1 MSFYQALQRASDR
14 RWVYACSNGA
24 GTFTV
29 CRCAPEGGRGPGEG
43 HATAEEA
50 VRCYRELELDQLVA
64 REHPDEQKRCVVC
77 GVWTTTRAVIDQG
90 DLYRQYVACP
100 EHATRE
106 HIGPI
111 HLAPKGSRHAL

>member
-1 MSFYQALQRASDR
+1 MSFYQPLQRATDR

-29 CRCAPEGGRGPGEG
+29 CKCSPVSNGEPGEG

-50 VRCYRELELDQLVA
+50 VRCYRESELDQLVA
-64 REHPDEQKRCVVC
+64 HEHPDEKKRCVVC
-77 GVWTTTRAVIDQG
+77 GEWTTTRAVMDLG
-90 DLYRQYVACP
+90 DLYTQYVACP
-100 EHATRE
+100 THATRE

-111 HLAPKGSRHAL
+111 HLAPRSNNAR